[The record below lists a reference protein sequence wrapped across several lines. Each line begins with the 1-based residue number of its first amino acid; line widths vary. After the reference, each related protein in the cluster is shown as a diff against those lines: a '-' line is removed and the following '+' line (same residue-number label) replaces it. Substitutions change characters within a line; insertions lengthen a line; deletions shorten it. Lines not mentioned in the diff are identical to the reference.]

1 MTSSPLR
8 MNTHLQYSYMYYLA
22 AIITVKEL
30 EFLNAHQYVSAK
42 IHHGLAKVFRRG
54 MSVSSVSSYPILNMY
69 SLDGSISNDCSLCI
83 QKCIC
88 VHEQPATL
96 RLSSSTCDVVR
107 TKQV

>member
-1 MTSSPLR
+1 
-8 MNTHLQYSYMYYLA
+8 MNTHLQCSYMYYLA

-42 IHHGLAKVFRRG
+42 ILHGLAKVFRRG

-69 SLDGSISNDCSLCI
+69 SLDGSIPNDCSLCI

-88 VHEQPATL
+88 VHEQPATW

>member
-1 MTSSPLR
+1 
-8 MNTHLQYSYMYYLA
+8 MYYLA

-83 QKCIC
+83 C
-88 VHEQPATL
+88 VHEQPVTW